1 VIFLL
6 MTRHLEDHPA
16 VNAPKVEEQRFRRE
30 LDRQPATRVMP
41 PRRDWQAFSF
51 SACRQASFL
60 LAHFC

>member
-41 PRRDWQAFSF
+41 PRR
-51 SACRQASFL
+51 
-60 LAHFC
+60 